1 MSARSNFAVS
11 IISLLSF
18 LDMIRLF
25 LFTVSILKRPI
36 TPPATLGMVDY
47 QNLEQEQLMKR
58 LRLAQNVEEVNLI
71 VTISLCNFEH
81 LIMPFLLLPLTY
93 FILSFNN

>member
-1 MSARSNFAVS
+1 M
-11 IISLLSF
+11 SF
-18 LDMIRLF
+18 LICFTLF

-58 LRLAQNVEEVNLI
+58 LRLAQNVEEVDL
-71 VTISLCNFEH
+71 FKK
-81 LIMPFLLLPLTY
+81 F
-93 FILSFNN
+93 